1 MKIAIIGTHSTGKT
15 TIGKCL
21 SQTLQERGNRVH
33 YLPELSRSCPMI
45 VNEHTTIQAQEW
57 ILTHQVAHEAQTY
70 EDGAFLICDRATL
83 DNFAYMHRSTDGK
96 GIEKFEQ
103 HAVNH
108 MGSYGM
114 VFKTT
119 KLDIDAMDDGFR
131 SLDGTFRDEI
141 DIIITNLLHKHGIRY
156 HALPK
161 SLKYQDHIDF
171 ILEKIDAMVPI
182 PEPLAYQM
190 L

>member
-70 EDGAFLICDRATL
+70 ENGAFLICDRATI
-83 DNFAYMHRSTDGK
+83 DN
-96 GIEKFEQ
+96 FEQ